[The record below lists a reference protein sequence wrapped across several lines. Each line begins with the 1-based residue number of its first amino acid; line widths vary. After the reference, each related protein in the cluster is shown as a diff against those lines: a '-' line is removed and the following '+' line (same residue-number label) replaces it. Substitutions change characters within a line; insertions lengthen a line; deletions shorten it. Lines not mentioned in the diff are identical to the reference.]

1 MGVTMKIAVNTLK
14 VAMLGIER
22 NIVKL
27 NLDGDKALNETE
39 EKSRTTRLSKLRK
52 ELSELQTAVNKLN
65 MG

>member
-1 MGVTMKIAVNTLK
+1 MKIAVNTLK